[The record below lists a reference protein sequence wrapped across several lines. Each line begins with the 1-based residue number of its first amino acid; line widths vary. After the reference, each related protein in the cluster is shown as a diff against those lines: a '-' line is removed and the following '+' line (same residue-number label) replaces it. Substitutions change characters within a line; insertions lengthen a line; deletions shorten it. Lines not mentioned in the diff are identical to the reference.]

1 MKKYLKIQ
9 SLIMLLVVLIAG
21 FSISCGDDK
30 DVPDP
35 NKGGNLNAE
44 LKVAEE
50 VLSFVNTTSDSA
62 MIHITSNIAWRIDAT
77 AEWCRFS
84 KYSGEGNDSV
94 MVFVGEND
102 QLNKRSAEIVISGL
116 KEPVKIPVVQFGRDV
131 EFLTFVGGEEVTND
145 TVDMD
150 FESYIYNFT
159 FLSNVPFSA
168 TLDPTAKN
176 RWIQEQPMD
185 DSEGASTYPGYS
197 KGRWIQ
203 VKVSDNEEKEDRIC
217 YYALAHTGGEKKDT
231 IFIRQQAYEHFLRF
245 FADTIYIGSHYRI
258 MSLQGRG
265 DVDWKFEFLDDDNKL
280 TATPD
285 WLIDPHKKNPPT
297 KALGTPQVLRAGVKT
312 NESNTARHCKVRFYF
327 NNGKQDMENIITV
340 IQLPNNPWK
349 SDSLVLMKIA
359 EMNAPE
365 VGLNVQWTLGKP
377 MEEWGNI
384 GWSYDDQGNKRID
397 RLILGNVGMVNE
409 LTADVANL
417 SELWDLTLAA
427 NFLSGALPEELGML
441 DKLQLLDITDNYND
455 VYDYG
460 PENAGVTD
468 IPEAIFTGCKELKLL
483 KASKNRLTKI
493 PEGIQELK
501 NLMELDVSGN
511 KITEFPFEVMGAL
524 KSLQVLHLSSNPYSG
539 KFPEFI
545 FELPLLEKIQL
556 DRLDFQGNAIPDRF
570 GSLPLL
576 TTFSANFSRIGGVLP
591 ASMASCKG
599 LKSIGL
605 DADDKED
612 TYRIGGTLPVEWG
625 SLDNLQIIGLS
636 NNAITGSIPVEW
648 AHLLNLWDR
657 TNDRFLGFFVNGN
670 LMSGEIPAAILESP
684 CWDGRKEDRPN
695 PLKGGRIENVSIGS
709 LDPQLYICPQ
719 RGEAGFT
726 NCSKK

>member
-9 SLIMLLVVLIAG
+9 SFLMLMTVLFAG
-21 FSISCGDDK
+21 ISVSCSDDEN
-30 DVPDP
+30 DP
-35 NKGGNLNAE
+35 SKGKGGNLNAE
-44 LKVAEE
+44 LKVTEE
-50 VLSFVNTTSDSA
+50 VLSFVNTTADSA
-62 MIHITSNIAWRIDAT
+62 MIHITANIAWRIDAT

-116 KEPVKIPVVQFGRDV
+116 EEPVKVPVVQFGRDV
-131 EFLTFVGGEEVTND
+131 EFLTFVGGEEVTD
-145 TVDMD
+145 TVDVD
-150 FESYIYNFT
+150 FESFVYKFT

-168 TLDPTAKN
+168 TLDPTVKN
-176 RWIQEQPMD
+176 VWVQEQPMD
-185 DSEGASTYPGYS
+185 ESEGASTYPGYS
-197 KGRWIQ
+197 KGRWIE
-203 VKVSDNEEKEDRIC
+203 VRVADNEGPERVG

-231 IFIRQQAYEHFLRF
+231 IYFRQKAYEHFLRF
-245 FADTIYIGSHYRI
+245 FADTVYIGSHYRV
-258 MSLQGRG
+258 MNLQGRG
-265 DVDWKFEFLDDDNKL
+265 DVDWEFEFLNDDN
-280 TATPD
+280 TPAATPD
-285 WLIDPHKKNPPT
+285 WLVNPHKKNPPT
-297 KALGTPQVLRAGVKT
+297 KALGTPQILTAEVKT
-312 NESNTARHCKVRFYF
+312 NEGNTARHCKVRFYF
-327 NNGKQDMENIITV
+327 NNGKQDMENILTV

-359 EMNAPE
+359 EVNAPE
-365 VGLNVQWTLGKP
+365 VGLTVEWAIGKP

-384 GWSYDDQGNKRID
+384 GWSYDEQGNKRID
-397 RLILGNVGMVNE
+397 RLILGNVGMVND
-409 LTADVANL
+409 LTPDIANL

-427 NFLSGALPEELGML
+427 NFLSGPLPAELGML

-460 PENAGVTD
+460 PENAGVTE

-501 NLMELDVSGN
+501 KLMELDLAGN

-524 KSLQVLHLSSNPYSG
+524 KSLQVLHLSSNPYKG
-539 KFPEFI
+539 AFPEFV
-545 FELPLLEKIQL
+545 FELPSLQKIML
-556 DRLDFQGNAIPDRF
+556 DRLDFQGNSIPDRF
-570 GSLPLL
+570 GNLPLL
-576 TTFSANFSRIGGVLP
+576 NTFSANFSKLGGVLP

-605 DADDKED
+605 DAEDKED
-612 TYRIGGTLPVEWG
+612 TYRIGGTLPAAWG
-625 SLDNLQIIGLS
+625 TLDSLQIIGLS
-636 NNAITGSIPVEW
+636 NNAITGTIPAEW

-657 TNDRFLGFFVNGN
+657 TNQRFLGFLIDGN
-670 LMSGEIPAAILESP
+670 LMSGEIPAAILDSP

-695 PLKGGRIENVSIGS
+695 PLKGNRIENVSIGS

-719 RGEAGFT
+719 RSEEGFT